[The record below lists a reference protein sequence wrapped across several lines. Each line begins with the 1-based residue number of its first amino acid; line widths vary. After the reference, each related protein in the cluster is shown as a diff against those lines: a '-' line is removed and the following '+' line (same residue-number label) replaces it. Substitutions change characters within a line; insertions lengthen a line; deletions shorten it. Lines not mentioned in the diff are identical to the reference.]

1 MTLKP
6 FLLALS
12 LVSCA
17 HSAPA
22 PDQKAPV
29 LQTSEIPRVPLEADR
44 VFNHTDEFL
53 LHAGVPSAFIK
64 RIREQYLKKGAHR
77 LERTEKILEPNLF
90 GFLYHG
96 NYLSHDS
103 ETARKK
109 IKRYIRAH
117 HNSFKKAEERFHV
130 SAESIASLLWV
141 ETKLGKTTGTNPL
154 PLVFYSIATSLDPEM
169 CQEMASRLP
178 EKLNQTTLPEKPS
191 LDVARAK
198 LKDRCSSK
206 AKWASEELKTLAQL
220 EQKGTLKA
228 FTLKGSFAGAFGIP
242 QFIPSSLVKYGISS
256 FRKRVD
262 LFLIS
267 DAILSV
273 GNFLHQNGWKEDSD
287 TAQTEALYSYNR
299 SRDYGTVIRKIQS
312 EIRAD

>member
-1 MTLKP
+1 MKP

-12 LVSCA
+12 LISCA
-17 HSAPA
+17 HSAPP
-22 PDQKAPV
+22 PDLKAPV
-29 LQTSEIPRVPLEADR
+29 PQENEVPLMPLEADR
-44 VFNHTDEFL
+44 VFDHTDEYL

-64 RIREQYLKKGAHR
+64 KIREQYLKDGPRR

-103 ETARKK
+103 DAARKK

-117 HNSFKKAEERFHV
+117 QNSFKKAEERFHV

-154 PLVFYSIATSLDPEM
+154 PLVFYSIATSVDPGM
-169 CQEMASRLP
+169 CRKMDLRLP

-191 LDVARAK
+191 LDAARIK
-198 LKDRCSSK
+198 LKDRCMSK
-206 AKWASEELKTLAQL
+206 AKWASEELKILAGL
-220 EQKGTLKA
+220 EQKGRLKA

-273 GNFLHQNGWKEDSD
+273 GNFLHQNGWKEESEA
-287 TAQTEALYSYNR
+287 AQTEALYSYNR
-299 SRDYGTVIRKIQS
+299 SRDYGSVIRQIRN
-312 EIRAD
+312 EIKTD